1 MYAILHLPQGKP
13 MELLKYNE
21 EPDLKELQRLVGGYI
36 EVVQLKH
43 SPKGMSL
50 LVHEEG
56 MLVENPQINHAA
68 SVLSAGKVLVGD
80 AALLL
85 YELS

>member
-13 MELLKYNE
+13 MELLKYDE
-21 EPDLKELQRLVGGYI
+21 EPALEELQRLVGGYI
-36 EVVQLKH
+36 EVAPLKNT
-43 SPKGMSL
+43 PKGLTL

-68 SVLSAGKVLVGD
+68 SVISNGEVLVGD

-85 YELS
+85 YEMS